1 MGFSFRKRIKIGDNT
16 FLNISKKGISLSQ
29 KVGRT
34 TINSRGT
41 VNVNLGNGLNYRTA
55 LKKKKK

>member
-34 TINSRGT
+34 TINSRET
-41 VNVNLGNGLNYRTA
+41 VNVNLGA
-55 LKKKKK
+55 IC

>member
-41 VNVNLGNGLNYRTA
+41 VNVNLGNGLNYRTS

>member
-41 VNVNLGNGLNYRTA
+41 VIVNLGA
-55 LKKKKK
+55 IC